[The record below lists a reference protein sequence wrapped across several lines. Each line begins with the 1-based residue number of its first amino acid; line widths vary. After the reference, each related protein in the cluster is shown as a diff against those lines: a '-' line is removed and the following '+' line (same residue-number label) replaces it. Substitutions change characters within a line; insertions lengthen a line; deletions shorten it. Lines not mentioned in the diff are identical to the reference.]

1 MIRSKKSI
9 NVLGVTF
16 DSKLNWGEHV
26 SKAISKAR
34 RALFGLKHLKRF
46 FNFIEMRQLLDSYV
60 YSVLYYNSEIWLTPE
75 LSSTLKQS
83 LLSMSAL
90 ALRTCLNIEH
100 ELSFEKLHKQCKK
113 STPKQIMLYK
123 ISLMLHKVLNE
134 TNLHLKTETIHILD
148 QAAFTRKQ
156 LTFEIYR
163 NNSLRIGMNTN
174 SNKFYHV
181 NKLIGWD
188 KLNFTF
194 VHFKR
199 LMKVQFLKYGPT

>member
-1 MIRSKKSI
+1 
-9 NVLGVTF
+9 
-16 DSKLNWGEHV
+16 
-26 SKAISKAR
+26 
-34 RALFGLKHLKRF
+34 
-46 FNFIEMRQLLDSYV
+46 
-60 YSVLYYNSEIWLTPE
+60 
-75 LSSTLKQS
+75 
-83 LLSMSAL
+83 
-90 ALRTCLNIEH
+90 
-100 ELSFEKLHKQCKK
+100 
-113 STPKQIMLYK
+113 MLYK

-148 QAAFTRKQ
+148 QAAFTRRQ
-156 LTFEIYR
+156 LTFDIYR